1 MIPLRGLKIGVL
13 KSSMLT
19 SVKLLKSRQ
28 AHVRIELQITAE
40 VSKIN
45 RMKYGFNYKL
55 WVFPQSVFGRL
66 LLSLVQMIPPF
77 FFFFISVA
85 LPSLEQVREDPAETL
100 SVCQLFVGKISPKEQ
115 LYAPLTAVI
124 NVFTGG

>member
-1 MIPLRGLKIGVL
+1 MYETALGHKSLSLNLSLLLKKLNMIPLRGLKIGVL

-28 AHVRIELQITAE
+28 AHVGIELQITAE

-77 FFFFISVA
+77 FFF
-85 LPSLEQVREDPAETL
+85 
-100 SVCQLFVGKISPKEQ
+100 
-115 LYAPLTAVI
+115 LYLWHFPLWSR
-124 NVFTGG
+124 